1 MAVTRRSTRLINKS
15 AASVNQISPTKAI
28 KKNPSKP
35 KLTPIKQKQKT
46 PVKNPKTENKIREK
60 AQASPEPVN
69 LYSNDVEI
77 TDEESLKRL
86 QEAIDH
92 LSKVDPKLKT
102 LIEKCKES
110 PSLFFVKKR
119 SESAFESL
127 ARSIISQQ
135 ISGKA
140 ARSVYKKFMLK
151 FGKKVE
157 TPNLQKE
164 QNPEFQEI
172 SGLRFPYP
180 KEILKLQVE
189 DIRTAGLSMRK
200 AEYFLSLSTHFHNNN
215 LNDSVFESMTN
226 EEISKDLIQIKGI
239 GQWTVDMLLMFH
251 FERLDV
257 LPTLDLAIKKSMC
270 AHFDVPFTKKTPTH
284 NDMIEMAKPWEPYLA
299 LWATFIVLTSYIE
312 LADPNW
318 LGCALRINC
327 GDPNVLVELGYK
339 KPNYYIEPYN
349 IPIGHN
355 VLQRKDRFIL
365 WGFSLLNMA
374 IGIAWELIV

>member
-1 MAVTRRSTRLINKS
+1 MAVTRRSPRLISKIV
-15 AASVNQISPTKAI
+15 ASLNQVSPTKTF

-46 PVKNPKTENKIREK
+46 PVKNPKTENKINENSK
-60 AQASPEPVN
+60 VSLEPVN
-69 LYSNDVEI
+69 IFFGVEEI
-77 TDEESLKRL
+77 TDVEARTKLVN
-86 QEAIDH
+86 AIDH
-92 LSKVDPKLKT
+92 LSKVDPKLKIV
-102 LIEKCKES
+102 IENSRKS
-110 PSLFFVKKR
+110 PIELFVKKT

-257 LPTLDLAIKKSMC
+257 LPTLDLAIKKFMC

-284 NDMIEMAKPWEPYLA
+284 NDMIEMAKPWEPYRSIA
-299 LWATFIVLTSYIE
+299 SWYMWRHQDTVL
-312 LADPNW
+312 L
-318 LGCALRINC
+318 
-327 GDPNVLVELGYK
+327 
-339 KPNYYIEPYN
+339 
-349 IPIGHN
+349 
-355 VLQRKDRFIL
+355 
-365 WGFSLLNMA
+365 
-374 IGIAWELIV
+374 